1 MIFVLVVGL
10 EVSRSQPRCLF
21 AFLSLVGVS
30 HALFRVGRRSLSFNF
45 LFYFFRIF
53 SSTDT
58 TSKGAEFCGGK
69 VKEWGQELCL
79 HSMTPTD
86 RFWSNWR
93 S

>member
-1 MIFVLVVGL
+1 MIFVVVVAL

-21 AFLSLVGVS
+21 AFLSLVGFS
-30 HALFRVGRRSLSFNF
+30 HALLRVGRRTLSSNF
-45 LFYFFRIF
+45 LFYFFRVL
-53 SSTDT
+53 SSTAT
-58 TSKGAEFCGGK
+58 TSKGAGLCGGK